1 MSRPL
6 QNRVRPTGEIVAVQ
20 NRGTL
25 LGNRGGRIHSNDQEI
40 VRKWAS
46 KQWICCV
53 LEFKNRQRD
62 VMGQF
67 YTELFFLDEATAFA
81 AGHRPCFE
89 CRRGAAVKFATHWA
103 ELRGRTERAKVKEM
117 DDILHAERLGAHESL
132 PFESLPVGVMFNRDG
147 ATYLKTERGALAW
160 SFAGYSA
167 PVEISGQVEAVTP
180 ASIRGVLG
188 AGYAPMLH
196 PSAISA

>member
-1 MSRPL
+1 
-6 QNRVRPTGEIVAVQ
+6 
-20 NRGTL
+20 
-25 LGNRGGRIHSNDQEI
+25 
-40 VRKWAS
+40 
-46 KQWICCV
+46 
-53 LEFKNRQRD
+53 
-62 VMGQF
+62 MGQF

-117 DDILHAERLGAHESL
+117 DDILHAGRLGARESL
-132 PFESLPVGVMFNRDG
+132 PFESLPVGAMFNRDG

-167 PVEISGQVEAVTP
+167 PVEISGQVEVVTP